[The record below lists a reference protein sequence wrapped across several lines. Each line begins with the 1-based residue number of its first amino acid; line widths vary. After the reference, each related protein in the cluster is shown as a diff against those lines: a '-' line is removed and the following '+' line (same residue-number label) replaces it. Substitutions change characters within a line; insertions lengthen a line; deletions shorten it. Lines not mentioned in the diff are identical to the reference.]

1 MFGILYLLSPPFSR
15 HRIAINVTV
24 LRCYGV
30 TVSGG
35 WKEGKE
41 KVGNRGSWEQMSQQ
55 PLDIPTHARLLA
67 TTLTTR
73 IRIL

>member
-1 MFGILYLLSPPFSR
+1 MFGILYLLFPFSR

-41 KVGNRGSWEQMSQQ
+41 KVGNRGSWERTWLKHLGMAKANLCQM
-55 PLDIPTHARLLA
+55 L
-67 TTLTTR
+67 
-73 IRIL
+73 

>member
-35 WKEGKE
+35 WEEGKE
-41 KVGNRGSWEQMSQQ
+41 KVGNRGS
-55 PLDIPTHARLLA
+55 
-67 TTLTTR
+67 
-73 IRIL
+73 

>member
-1 MFGILYLLSPPFSR
+1 MFGILYLLFPFSR

-41 KVGNRGSWEQMSQQ
+41 KVGNRGSWEKTWQW
-55 PLDIPTHARLLA
+55 H
-67 TTLTTR
+67 
-73 IRIL
+73 